1 MYSKEIEDFIKSRN
15 YRLHGADILKVISWE
30 NNPQISEVKYDDG
43 AKTYF
48 VATNDNYQF
57 YFEALP
63 FNNEQN
69 KTLTRKIS

>member
-1 MYSKEIEDFIKSRN
+1 MYSKEIEDFIKSKN
-15 YRLHGADILKVISWE
+15 YRLHSADILKVISWE

-48 VATNDNYQF
+48 VSTNDNYQF